1 MSGLARKR
9 IVIRIFRE
17 PIIKGEDSWIEPGW
31 DGGFLRL
38 LTYAYSNT
46 ISVSCRL
53 LQLIQKH
60 AIRFI
65 DPHHIRTFLTGG
77 GFFYSD
83 NLSFQSKHHVR
94 EVSCARCDNVK
105 CFLHYTS
112 SVVTSMP
119 AKNAPRLWILTFL
132 KPKTNFPNLILLEL
146 VPYLVY

>member
-38 LTYAYSNT
+38 STYAYSNT
-46 ISVSCRL
+46 ISVYRVAFYSWY
-53 LQLIQKH
+53 KNMS
-60 AIRFI
+60 FI
-65 DPHHIRTFLTGG
+65 DPYHIRTFLTGG